1 MTDILQAII
10 LAMVQGFTEFL
21 PISSSAHLILVPKLL
36 GWADQGLALDVALH
50 LGSLLAVLHYFRHD
64 LWAISTDF
72 FRYGKNRLAWAI
84 IIGTIPVGLVGLL
97 CNDLIKLYLRS
108 EIVIIVSTVVFG
120 LLLLIADTKNKH
132 TTEKRDLNQLT
143 IRDIII
149 IGLAQ
154 AVALIPGTSR
164 SGITITAG
172 LYLGLTP
179 EAAAKFSF
187 LLAIP
192 VIILAS
198 GLEVFK
204 LSAVDIVLQWQTLL
218 IGCVVSSLV
227 SYSCI
232 RIFMKLV
239 ARIGM
244 TPFVI
249 YRLVLAAVLCLN
261 L

>member
-1 MTDILQAII
+1 MTDILHTII
-10 LAMVQGFTEFL
+10 LALVQGLTEFL

-36 GWADQGLALDVALH
+36 GWVDQGLALDVALH
-50 LGSLLAVLHYFRHD
+50 LGSLLAVLHYFRRD
-64 LWAISTDF
+64 LWAICVDF
-72 FRYGKNRLAWAI
+72 CKTGKNRLAWAV

-108 EIVIIVSTVVFG
+108 EMVIIVATVVFG
-120 LLLLIADTKNKH
+120 LLLLIADKKNRKI
-132 TTEKRDLNQLT
+132 TNKRGLNQLQL
-143 IRDIII
+143 RDVII

-179 EAAAKFSF
+179 QAAAKFSF
-187 LLAIP
+187 LLVIP

-204 LSAVDIVLQWQTLL
+204 LSAVDFTTQWQILC
-218 IGCVVSSLV
+218 IGCAVSGVVS
-227 SYSCI
+227 YGCI
-232 RIFMKLV
+232 RIFMQLL
-239 ARIGM
+239 ARVGM
-244 TPFVI
+244 MPWVI
-249 YRLVLAAVLCLN
+249 YRLILAAVLFWG
-261 L
+261 